1 MAKAKA
7 GGKGAPVKAP
17 VKQTPPV
24 KPKKK
29 LGPNS

>member
-1 MAKAKA
+1 MAKSS
-7 GGKGAPVKAP
+7 GGKSAPVKAP
-17 VKQTPPV
+17 VKQTPPA